1 MARYLLGESAAAWLR
16 GQMARKAPEA
26 ATGQTRRT
34 RFARGEPD
42 EYPHPF
48 ELRYAADAG
57 AVDSET
63 GAAAGAWIIYLPER
77 CLVIGGEAVDLT
89 ADMTA
94 VDGYPDGWY
103 DLTEIFDGTDPE
115 DFDLFLDASPGAP
128 KFVIAE
134 EDAACPVLVTKVE
147 GNAVKAVVKSAL
159 VIGGGA
165 PKPFDIETEE
175 VEGTAARKVVRCR
188 FRNFGMPVTLQDFT
202 LPAEPS
208 AADSLLLLWTVPAE
222 TVLTEDNYNS
232 FWALAMESTVPS
244 EVSGVSLSI
253 KLYDFDAS
261 GNVVC
266 DYRDAPVSSDLGLKD
281 NNTIADNDPANAG
294 MFNMALHLKGFYGT
308 ARNLSAVPNN
318 FDMLVRTTPSGG
330 TTPGLFYITKLAL
343 LNWLAGGGG
352 GGGGGSGGDDD
363 PGTWVSRLNGLNG
376 VVKIVGGEG
385 IRVDVDPD
393 KNTIKISYEEGKE
406 EDEEPVDQC
415 AHPGGGVVAGDGGG
429 GGNSGGGGHE
439 AGGVP
444 AEYGGTTHGGYVD
457 CCNSDA

>member
-1 MARYLLGESAAAWLR
+1 MMRGRMASGRIEGDAAHVVDD
-16 GQMARKAPEA
+16 GGFE
-26 ATGQTRRT
+26 
-34 RFARGEPD
+34 
-42 EYPHPF
+42 HPYK
-48 ELRYAADAG
+48 LTYAASAG
-57 AVDSET
+57 AVDEQT
-63 GAAAGAWIIYLPER
+63 GAAAGAWIIWLPPG
-77 CLVIGGEAVDLT
+77 CLVIDGETVDLT
-89 ADMTA
+89 ANMTA
-94 VDGYPDGWY
+94 ANNYPAGWY
-103 DLTEIFDGTDPE
+103 DLTEIFDGTDPD
-115 DFDLFLDASPGAP
+115 DFDLYLDASKDDP
-128 KFVIAE
+128 KFVTAQ
-134 EDAACPVLVTKVE
+134 EDAENPVLIAKVN
-147 GNAVKAVVKSAL
+147 GKAVKGVVESAL
-159 VIGGGA
+159 VFSKGGNK
-165 PKPFDIETEE
+165 KPFDIVTEE

-222 TVLTEDNYNS
+222 TVLTQDNYNS

-266 DYRDAPVSSDLGLKD
+266 DYRDAAVSSDLGLKD

-385 IRVDVDPD
+385 IRVETDPD

-415 AHPGGGVVAGDGGG
+415 AHPGGGVVADDGG